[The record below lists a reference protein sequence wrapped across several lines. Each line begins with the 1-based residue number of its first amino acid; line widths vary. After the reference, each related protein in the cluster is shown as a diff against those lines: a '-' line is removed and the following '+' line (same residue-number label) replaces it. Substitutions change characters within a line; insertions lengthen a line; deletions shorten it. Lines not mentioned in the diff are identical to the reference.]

1 MQLINAAHPSRLGP
15 PALALALALIGLLVM
30 PVPTHAAREPEAV
43 ASAGWHGRAIQNPR
57 PRQLVTTTKWP
68 KSWSAGSVGARAG
81 YARPGGSE
89 RVREVQRRLVKLGY
103 RPGPVDGLFG
113 PRTRAAT
120 LWFQFKHGLKSTG
133 RVNRP
138 TLTVLTARSEHKPL
152 PTKSRAP
159 STETVA
165 PPQTRTPE
173 AGTEPVTPPQ
183 TTAPAPAEQTPA
195 AAEDHSDRIAL
206 AVLLLI
212 LALGL
217 GVITGLIGPELRRAM
232 RGPESPRTE
241 PVPPPSAPA
250 PPTTVLAP
258 APAPPAPRRPRPVPQ
273 AAPAVLGYAVVESN
287 GHEADNATAALA
299 LRCARQGWSLIEV
312 IHDGKQPGNRLAE
325 RPGLGYA
332 LRQIRSGAATGLVVA
347 RMRDFTVRIADLA
360 TLLRWLGEA
369 DAFLGAADHELDTST
384 RAGKATARAVIDLG
398 GWERRLISERTR
410 QDLAYGRF
418 TPRNRHPREELNR
431 QIATMH
437 ERGISM
443 RAIADALNLADI
455 ATPAGRRQW
464 QTTDVRSATEETLG
478 T

>member
-30 PVPTHAAREPEAV
+30 PVPTHAAREPEAA

-68 KSWSAGSVGARAG
+68 KGWSAGSVGPRSG

-120 LWFQFKHGLKSTG
+120 LWFQFKHGLQTTG

-159 STETVA
+159 STETVS

-183 TTAPAPAEQTPA
+183 TTAPAPAAQAPA

-232 RGPESPRTE
+232 RASR
-241 PVPPPSAPA
+241 APA
-250 PPTTVLAP
+250 
-258 APAPPAPRRPRPVPQ
+258 
-273 AAPAVLGYAVVESN
+273 
-287 GHEADNATAALA
+287 
-299 LRCARQGWSLIEV
+299 
-312 IHDGKQPGNRLAE
+312 DG
-325 RPGLGYA
+325 
-332 LRQIRSGAATGLVVA
+332 T
-347 RMRDFTVRIADLA
+347 
-360 TLLRWLGEA
+360 
-369 DAFLGAADHELDTST
+369 
-384 RAGKATARAVIDLG
+384 
-398 GWERRLISERTR
+398 
-410 QDLAYGRF
+410 
-418 TPRNRHPREELNR
+418 
-431 QIATMH
+431 
-437 ERGISM
+437 
-443 RAIADALNLADI
+443 
-455 ATPAGRRQW
+455 
-464 QTTDVRSATEETLG
+464 RSATTRARAADGRAVARAGAAAGAQASPACPTGRLPPCSVTRSSSRTATRRTTRRRRSHSG
-478 T
+478 APARAGRSSR